1 MTLPLACKAQKP
13 GGGTSVKTLYFIIGD
28 NCSQKNLN
36 LATKHIPSERGK
48 KCKANGG
55 TFVNIGGRLLV
66 DRDIF

>member
-1 MTLPLACKAQKP
+1 
-13 GGGTSVKTLYFIIGD
+13 
-28 NCSQKNLN
+28 LN